1 MKILCR
7 TLFDCTAT
15 GVTGHMR
22 TNDFPFKDAAG
33 QTVDNALAWNRS
45 RNQQR
50 NYETLIQLIS
60 LRTQP
65 INVTDT
71 DQNQQYWQFSF
82 ETENESVYG
91 SGTDAFENLLQDCAG
106 VPMVTN
112 LGEQQSLNA
121 VIETAGPRQN
131 IWFEAINN

>member
-22 TNDFPFKDAAG
+22 VSDLPFKDAAG
-33 QTVDNALAWNRS
+33 QTINNHLAWNRS

-50 NYETLIQLIS
+50 NYETLVQLIS

-65 INVTDT
+65 INVTTPTKMDS
-71 DQNQQYWQFSF
+71 QWQFEF
-82 ETENESVYG
+82 ETENENVFG
-91 SGTDAFENLLQDCAG
+91 SCDNPFENLLQDCSG

-112 LGEQQSLNA
+112 LGEQESLNT
-121 VIETAGPRQN
+121 VIETHGLRQN

>member
-7 TLFDCTAT
+7 TLFDCTTT

-22 TNDFPFKDAAG
+22 TNDFPFEDAAG
-33 QTVDNALAWNRS
+33 QTVDNALAWHRS

-65 INVTDT
+65 MHVTAT
-71 DQNQQYWQFSF
+71 AQDQLHWQFWF
-82 ETENESVYG
+82 ETENENVYG
-91 SGTDAFENLLQDCAG
+91 PAHSVFENLLQDCAG

-112 LGEQQSLNA
+112 LGEKQSINA